1 MGGSAGEGRLPSAL
15 SNFRRTGTQP
25 TEEPLSN
32 RFAIRRVALDSPSTA
47 RRTSISVSRSWSYHL
62 NKYPISSALFSGKT
76 GEPNADSEPTT
87 GESWKTRCFNA
98 PRSAGLVLFLLP
110 FSIPAFKELSAMSAE
125 IMTIKELAAYLDLAE
140 ATLYKKVSNNEIPYA
155 KLGNLLRFPKW
166 TIDQWVS
173 ENTVKPPDALFDE
186 FAKLQ
191 SRYHFKK
198 WLESKGIDP
207 AALTDPQLLDLLK
220 KAIADLSP
228 DTPKP

>member
-1 MGGSAGEGRLPSAL
+1 
-15 SNFRRTGTQP
+15 
-25 TEEPLSN
+25 
-32 RFAIRRVALDSPSTA
+32 
-47 RRTSISVSRSWSYHL
+47 
-62 NKYPISSALFSGKT
+62 
-76 GEPNADSEPTT
+76 
-87 GESWKTRCFNA
+87 
-98 PRSAGLVLFLLP
+98 
-110 FSIPAFKELSAMSAE
+110 MSAE
-125 IMTIKELAAYLDLAE
+125 IMTIRQLAAYLNLAE

-166 TIDQWVS
+166 AIDQWVS

-186 FAKLQ
+186 FAKFQ